1 MKKILLVLILALT
14 FPCLAHINEDIEY
27 SREKYLLAYNNLN
40 TKLEECLSEMKSRPF
55 ITSADIE
62 GFDKRT
68 VNIAVVY
75 LGTVQIDQCTGNEHH
90 QYMIRAFDYYDA
102 LTEVSVYSQQIKT
115 LQDNIFALLPTGNIR
130 LEREY
135 ESFPLKIRT
144 ELEARLKN
152 KNLRSYP
159 SFQSAPQYDFDDQ

>member
-1 MKKILLVLILALT
+1 MKKSLLMLMLT
-14 FPCLAHINEDIEY
+14 ITFSCFAHINEDIEY
-27 SREKYLLAYNNLN
+27 SRDKYLLAYKNLN
-40 TKLEECLSEMKSRPF
+40 TKLEECLTEMKSLPF
-55 ITSADIE
+55 ITSADIK

-68 VNIAVVY
+68 VSIAVLY
-75 LGTVQIDQCTGNEHH
+75 LGTAQIDQCAGDEHH
-90 QYMIRAFDYYDA
+90 QFMIRAFDYYAA

-115 LQDNIFALLPTGNIR
+115 LHNDIFALLPAGNIR

-135 ESFPLKIRT
+135 ESFPLKTRT

-159 SFQSAPQYDFDDQ
+159 SFQSSPQYDFDDK